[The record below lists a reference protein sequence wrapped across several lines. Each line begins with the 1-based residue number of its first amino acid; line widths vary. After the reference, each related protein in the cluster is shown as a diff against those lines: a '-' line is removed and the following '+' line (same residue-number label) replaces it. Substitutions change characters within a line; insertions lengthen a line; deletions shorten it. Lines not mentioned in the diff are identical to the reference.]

1 MATGGDAESLVPEA
15 LRVLSLT
22 DLINLIRATTSNK
35 NDSIS
40 SSEWLATIPIF
51 DGSSEQCI
59 EAWFE
64 RVETVRDAYEV
75 PKKKMAV
82 LITSKL
88 SGRARRLYDSKA
100 EYATYSYDELKRVLT
115 AFFKNG
121 EDRMTRMKR
130 FESRRWR
137 KQEPFSAYF
146 QEKMALGNR
155 LGFMESDLLAYMID
169 GFDNPPLQ
177 AQAKMSQ
184 FKDLATLL
192 GVMNELTAEER
203 GCNMMPSTR
212 VQPTVFPRV
221 ETQGT
226 YPTVRCFN
234 CGGVG
239 HMASRCIK
247 PKNDG
252 VACYDCG
259 SKEHQ
264 QRFCKNVR
272 STAQVAPDSTTFRVN
287 EILAID
293 GEITTDGA
301 NISIS
306 DENDYEVEDLESEKP
321 EEPETAFEMHD
332 YGVIATAE
340 DLVEKEYLESE
351 KPEEPET
358 AFEMHDYG
366 VIATAEDLVEKEY
379 LESEKPEETD
389 TAFEMHGYGAIA
401 TAEDLETEKREE
413 PETAFEMHGYGV
425 VATVGDLVR
434 EEYLETE
441 KRVVRDSYPSPRIDD
456 CLDSPKS
463 KRYFTKLDLENAF
476 FHVVVAETSRKYTSL
491 GCAQGEYE
499 YNRMP
504 FGYCNSPNVSMRYVS
519 DIFRCFVMNCEVI
532 VYMNDL
538 LMATETI
545 EENIEVLRR
554 VLEMIRRNKLELKLN
569 KYLDYCCIRSH
580 QSGTPVRSGL
590 AEL

>member
-64 RVETVRDAYEV
+64 RVEVETVRDAYEV

-203 GCNMMPSTR
+203 GCNMMPPTR

-351 KPEEPET
+351 KPEE
-358 AFEMHDYG
+358 
-366 VIATAEDLVEKEY
+366 
-379 LESEKPEETD
+379 TD

-401 TAEDLETEKREE
+401 TAEDLETEKTEE

-499 YNRMP
+499 YNH
-504 FGYCNSPNVSMRYVS
+504 
-519 DIFRCFVMNCEVI
+519 
-532 VYMNDL
+532 
-538 LMATETI
+538 
-545 EENIEVLRR
+545 
-554 VLEMIRRNKLELKLN
+554 
-569 KYLDYCCIRSH
+569 LDYCCIRSH